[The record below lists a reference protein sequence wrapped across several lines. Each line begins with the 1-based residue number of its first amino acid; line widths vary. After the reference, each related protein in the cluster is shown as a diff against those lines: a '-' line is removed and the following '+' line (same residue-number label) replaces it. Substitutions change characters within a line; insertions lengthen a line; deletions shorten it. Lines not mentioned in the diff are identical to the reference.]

1 MASLSVERKSEPRAG
16 QLLLARAA
24 GEGSA
29 AHPWFASPTLLT
41 GAHAAR
47 NLADAVHLLCTLHGR
62 HPGVID
68 LGAKHTADPDARAW
82 LLDAGES
89 FATER
94 LYLTRLAV
102 AAGPIPGTPGGS
114 ASEAA
119 VQAQRAALATL
130 TRSERAGCAFGAAL
144 ALAADWGPIRSVLDT
159 AARRLGIE
167 APPCRLAGLA
177 ELRSLA
183 DRAAASPPV
192 ERALLFGAQQILVQH
207 HGLWGL
213 LEARAQARGGA

>member
-16 QLLLARAA
+16 HLLLARAA

-29 AHPWFASPTLLT
+29 AHPWFASPALLT

-68 LGAKHTADPDARAW
+68 LGAEYTDDPNDRAW
-82 LLDAGES
+82 LLAAAEQ
-89 FATER
+89 FAVER

-119 VQAQRAALATL
+119 VQTQRAALATL
-130 TRSERAGCAFGAAL
+130 ARSERAGCAFGAAL
-144 ALAADWGPIRSVLDT
+144 ALAADWNPIRSVLDT
-159 AARRLGIE
+159 AARRLGIDT
-167 APPCRLAGLA
+167 PLCGLTRTA

-183 DRAAASPPV
+183 DRAAESPAV